1 MSLGLR
7 LLRSTFSPSWRYTY
21 QHKLLVPFKVYTTMT
36 FPRYT
41 PTRVL
46 TPDDNEVVEDSEP
59 EREERRRTM
68 VKKSSQRKTRPKTN
82 PVDVIELSSDDSLPP
97 NPTDRSHMAP
107 IVIDISGMLLVYTCQ
122 TTHSSIFSSRRT

>member
-21 QHKLLVPFKVYTTMT
+21 QHKLLVLLKVYTTMT

-68 VKKSSQRKTRPKTN
+68 VKKSSQRKTRPQTN

-107 IVIDISGMLLVYTCQ
+107 IVIDISGM
-122 TTHSSIFSSRRT
+122 